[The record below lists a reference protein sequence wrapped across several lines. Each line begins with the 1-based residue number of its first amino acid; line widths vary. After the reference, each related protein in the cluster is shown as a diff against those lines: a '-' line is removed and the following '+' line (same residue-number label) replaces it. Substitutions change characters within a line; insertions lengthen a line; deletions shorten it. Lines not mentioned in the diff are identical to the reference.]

1 MQTPKYIPQ
10 FDYLRGI
17 AVLVVMLFHAS
28 HDVQSFPMARYVE
41 FGWTGVDLFF
51 VLSGF
56 LITGILL
63 DTREQNGYFTNFY
76 ARRILRIWPLYFALL
91 GIMFIAVPVVA
102 PRWSAAAMGSAKP
115 AWPFVLFIQN
125 LAIPHAITGPLSA
138 TWSLAIEEQFYF
150 AWPLLIWLLP
160 RKAIQRLA
168 IAIVICSPLLRLGLT
183 LAHAHVSMYFN
194 TFTRLDGLAVGSF
207 LSITLR
213 DAAAKTV
220 KRWALTSLPIALVC
234 AIIIEQ
240 TWIRYSAIA
249 IAAGAIVSLSF
260 FVTFKSRFVLYTGRI
275 SYGLYLLHLATFGLA
290 TKPELRRHYPHAPV
304 FNDMVYLIVGLML
317 SYGLASLS
325 WFLFESQILRA
336 KRWFSA
342 SPARSK
348 PSSNA
353 AKGYAL
359 PDEADADGGRSSVN
373 TVPATASNA

>member
-1 MQTPKYIPQ
+1 MQMPKYIPQ

-63 DTREQNGYFTNFY
+63 GTRDQKGYFINFY

-91 GIMFIAVPVVA
+91 GAMFIAVPLVV
-102 PRWSAAAMGSAKP
+102 PRWGAAAMAGAKP
-115 AWPFVLFIQN
+115 AWTFALFIQN

-160 RKAIQRLA
+160 SKAIQRVA
-168 IAIVICSPLLRLGLT
+168 IAIIVCSPLLRLGLT
-183 LAHAHVSMYFN
+183 LSHAHVAMYFN

-207 LSITLR
+207 LAIWLR
-213 DAAAKTV
+213 DADAKTV
-220 KRWALTSLPIALVC
+220 KRWALAALPVALAA
-234 AIIIEQ
+234 AIFIEQ
-240 TWIRYSAIA
+240 AWIRYSAIA

-260 FVTFKSRFVLYTGRI
+260 FLNFRNSFVLYTGRI
-275 SYGLYLLHLATFGLA
+275 SYGLYLLHLATFGIA
-290 TKPELRRHYPHAPV
+290 TKPELRRHYPQAPV
-304 FNDMVYLIVGLML
+304 LNDLTYLAVGLLL
-317 SYGLASLS
+317 SYGTASLS

-336 KRWFSA
+336 KKRFSA
-342 SPARSK
+342 HPAQGNA
-348 PSSNA
+348 SSVA
-353 AKGYAL
+353 SQ
-359 PDEADADGGRSSVN
+359 PTADGADSSADLL
-373 TVPATASNA
+373 PAMASSAAIGTQG

>member
-1 MQTPKYIPQ
+1 MQIPKYIPQ

-17 AVLVVMLFHAS
+17 AVLVVMLFHGS

-56 LITGILL
+56 LITGILF
-63 DTREQNGYFTNFY
+63 DTREQKGYFTNFY

-91 GIMFIAVPVVA
+91 GVMFIAVPLVA
-102 PRWSAAAMGSAKP
+102 PRWGATAMAGAKP
-115 AWPFVLFIQN
+115 AWTFVLFIQN

-160 RKAIQRLA
+160 RKAIQRVA
-168 IAIVICSPLLRLGLT
+168 IAIIVCSPLLRLGLT
-183 LAHAHVSMYFN
+183 LSHAHVAMYFN

-207 LSITLR
+207 LAIWLR
-213 DAAAKTV
+213 DADAKTV
-220 KRWALTSLPIALVC
+220 KRWALAALPIALTA
-234 AIIIEQ
+234 AIFIEQ

-260 FVTFKSRFVLYTGRI
+260 FLTLRNPFVLYTGRI
-275 SYGLYLLHLATFGLA
+275 SYGLYLLHLATLGMA
-290 TKPELRRHYPHAPV
+290 TKPELRRHYPQAPV
-304 FNDMVYLIVGLML
+304 LNDLTYLAVGLVL
-317 SYGLASLS
+317 TYGAASLS

-336 KRWFSA
+336 KKWFSA
-342 SPARSK
+342 HPTWGKTNSVAAQPTGDGVD
-348 PSSNA
+348 SSA
-353 AKGYAL
+353 VL
-359 PDEADADGGRSSVN
+359 
-373 TVPATASNA
+373 VPAMEASAAGSEG

>member
-1 MQTPKYIPQ
+1 MQIPKYIPQ

-17 AVLVVMLFHAS
+17 AVLVVMLFHGS

-56 LITGILL
+56 LITGILF
-63 DTREQNGYFTNFY
+63 DTREQKGYFTNFY

-91 GIMFIAVPVVA
+91 GVMFIAVPLVL
-102 PRWSAAAMGSAKP
+102 PRWSATAMAGAKP
-115 AWPFVLFIQN
+115 AWTFVLFIQN

-160 RKAIQRLA
+160 RKAIQRVA
-168 IAIVICSPLLRLGLT
+168 IAIIVCSPLLRLGLT
-183 LAHAHVSMYFN
+183 LSHAHVAMYFN

-207 LSITLR
+207 LAIWLR
-213 DAAAKTV
+213 DADAKTV
-220 KRWALTSLPIALVC
+220 KRWALAALPIALAA
-234 AIIIEQ
+234 AIFIEQ

-260 FVTFKSRFVLYTGRI
+260 FLTLRNPFVLYTGRI
-275 SYGLYLLHLATFGLA
+275 SYGLYLLHLATLGMA
-290 TKPELRRHYPHAPV
+290 TKPELRRHYPQAPV
-304 FNDMVYLIVGLML
+304 LNDLTYLAVGLVL
-317 SYGLASLS
+317 TYGAASLS

-336 KRWFSA
+336 KKWFSA
-342 SPARSK
+342 HPTRGKANSVAAQPTGDGVD
-348 PSSNA
+348 SSA
-353 AKGYAL
+353 VL
-359 PDEADADGGRSSVN
+359 
-373 TVPATASNA
+373 VPAMAPSATGSEG